1 MTTADRTKA
10 MLIDGVLT
18 VKKSDGSSRPR
29 KGASVGRTDWA
40 RLKALP
46 EADIEA
52 AMQAD
57 SDNPPMDDETW
68 AKAISVPA
76 KSYIHIGIDEDVLGW
91 FKNHGR
97 GYQTRINAVLR
108 RYVEAQRK
116 VG

>member
-1 MTTADRTKA
+1 MKTAEQTEA
-10 MLIDGVLT
+10 LLIKGTLYIRQP
-18 VKKSDGSSRPR
+18 DGSLRPPAG
-29 KGASVGRTDWA
+29 KTDWA

-46 EADIEA
+46 EAEIDA
-52 AMQAD
+52 AAQAD
-57 SDNPPMDDETW
+57 SDNPPMSDEAW

-76 KSYIHIGIDEDVLGW
+76 KRYIHLGVDEDVLGW
-91 FKNHGR
+91 FKDRGR